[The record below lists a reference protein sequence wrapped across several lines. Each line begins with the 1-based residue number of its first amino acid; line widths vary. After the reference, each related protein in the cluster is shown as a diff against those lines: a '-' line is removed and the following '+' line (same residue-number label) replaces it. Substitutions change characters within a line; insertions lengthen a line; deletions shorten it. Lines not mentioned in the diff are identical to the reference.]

1 MASSFRGAFYKKR
14 SKGVFGNQSYIQ
26 DGTFVKKVNGFKYFY
41 KKAKCL
47 TGV

>member
-1 MASSFRGAFYKKR
+1 MASSFPGVFHTKC
-14 SKGVFGNQSYIQ
+14 SKGVFGTQSYIQ
-26 DGTFVKKVNGFKYFY
+26 DGAFVKKVNGFKYFY